1 MIAVGTPTGIIA
13 GWASPHDRGW
23 WLLAA
28 GGCAGLGTLLGL
40 SWRGQPTGAAAPT
53 TAPDRPSPEGAQPG
67 RVWNVPAPVRS
78 FTGRGTQL
86 AALREQLE
94 AGQRAALVPAAALYG
109 MGGIGKTQ
117 LARAYAHRYR
127 DEYRLGWWIPAE
139 TPLTTTTALAELA
152 VRLDR

>member
-1 MIAVGTPTGIIA
+1 M
-13 GWASPHDRGW
+13 
-23 WLLAA
+23 
-28 GGCAGLGTLLGL
+28 
-40 SWRGQPTGAAAPT
+40 
-53 TAPDRPSPEGAQPG
+53 
-67 RVWNVPAPVRS
+67 WNVPAPVRS

-86 AALREQLE
+86 ASLREQLE

-127 DEYRLGWWIPAE
+127 DDYRLGWWTPAE

-152 VRLDR
+152 VRLGAAVELSQSQQLTYALEASLAMRQQLADRDVSTALVRQPHLAADGSAGR